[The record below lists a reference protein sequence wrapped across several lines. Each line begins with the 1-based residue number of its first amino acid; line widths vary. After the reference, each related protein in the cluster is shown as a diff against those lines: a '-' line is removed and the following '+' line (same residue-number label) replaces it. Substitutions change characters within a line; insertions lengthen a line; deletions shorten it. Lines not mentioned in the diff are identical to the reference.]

1 LDTASEM
8 LLDARSLEAAT
19 RGFATRRSLMCD
31 VKWRDAPFFDST
43 AVREPHM
50 MTDSVLD
57 ILIYVFDRY
66 MLDEVPEVPQRETLA
81 RDLAGMGFADHNVER
96 ALDWLADLACVRER
110 ALLDPAVATSG
121 GAVRV
126 FSDSERARLSTE
138 CRGFL
143 FTLERLGVLQPLQR
157 EIVIDRMIALDTD
170 ELDTEQLKWVV
181 LMVLSSQ
188 PGQDLAFQRL
198 EAWVSSA
205 GASGP
210 H

>member
-1 LDTASEM
+1 MGNAVRCALFGSRDHCS
-8 LLDARSLEAAT
+8 AA
-19 RGFATRRSLMCD
+19 RRSLMFD
-31 VKWRDAPFFDST
+31 VKLRDAPFFGGHDG
-43 AVREPHM
+43 REPQM
-50 MTDSVLD
+50 MTGSILD

-66 MLDEVPEVPQRETLA
+66 MLDEAPEVPERETIA
-81 RDLAGMGFADHNVER
+81 RDLACVGFEHDNVER
-96 ALDWLADLACVRER
+96 ALDWLAELASVRER
-110 ALLDPAVATSG
+110 ALLDPAVDRSC

-126 FSDSERARLSTE
+126 FSDAELARLSTE

-143 FTLERLGVLQPLQR
+143 FTLERLGVLQPVQR
-157 EIVIDRMIALDTD
+157 EIVIDRMIALEAD

-198 EAWVSSA
+198 EAWVSTTN
-205 GASGP
+205 ASGP